1 MHNHFV
7 GFVVRW
13 LICVNLDTL
22 FAGSTTGST
31 HVESQLKEIK
41 DQQLRESKEQK
52 ENKDPG
58 QEKFSK
64 NRYSYGISKERLEA
78 DQAVFKVYKGVKCF
92 DFSKD
97 KNIIVTGGKAKAD
110 SLY

>member
-1 MHNHFV
+1 MSELV
-7 GFVVRW
+7 GNPVDQFSC
-13 LICVNLDTL
+13 IKAHL
-22 FAGSTTGST
+22 FPGSTTGST

-41 DQQLRESKEQK
+41 DQQLRENKEQK

-64 NRYSYGISKERLEA
+64 NRYSYGVSKERLEA

-97 KNIIVTGGKAKAD
+97 KNIIVTGGNEILFK
-110 SLY
+110 YY